1 MEVVTENVIRDIVKT
16 TLTQLAQQKTIYLE
30 DLLHTE
36 LQLLHPIPVFIE
48 TEGDIVIAN
57 YYATE
62 SYGYGDTEYEAIDDL
77 RLELVDLYED
87 LLADVDHLGPLPQKW
102 WNHLQMIVRRSG

>member
-30 DLLHTE
+30 DLLHKD
-36 LQLLHPIPVFIE
+36 LQLLRPIPVFIE

-62 SYGYGDTEYEAIDDL
+62 SYGYGDTEYEALDDL
-77 RLELVDLYED
+77 RQELVNLYED
-87 LLADVDHLGPLPQKW
+87 LSEDTERLGPLPQKW
-102 WNHLQMIVRRSG
+102 WSHLQTIIQRRR